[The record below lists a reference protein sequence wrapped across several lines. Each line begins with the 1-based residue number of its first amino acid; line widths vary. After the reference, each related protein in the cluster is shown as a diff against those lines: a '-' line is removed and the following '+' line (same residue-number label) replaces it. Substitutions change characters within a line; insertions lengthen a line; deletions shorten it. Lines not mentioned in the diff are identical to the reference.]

1 MSLLLSLLLAAA
13 PDAAATSP
21 APLKSDITELSPVAL
36 KSDAASLSPSAPVTD
51 AAPLSPAPKAG
62 ELPSDLTQE
71 LLCEGKVT
79 GSRLNLR
86 PRPGTRFEV
95 LGHLK
100 RDDKVQVLARHKDW
114 LQIASPAG
122 MHCWVSVKAIDRSKN
137 TLSTA
142 TEAHAGPGVAY
153 TEFGQIPAGTA
164 VKIINSDDTWAE
176 IEPAAGS
183 LKVWASSGFIA
194 VKTPATKLPDPVLPD
209 AHEKEGA
216 ELRAAIAASAKSA
229 AGFDQQAKDLGAK
242 EDKLNKNRA
251 AAEEQEKRIQDQLAT
266 LKQASKSTKEEAAA
280 LEQLREEARAGQAEA
295 GRLLAEIK
303 LERQYLAQ
311 QRQRFDEEPATPVA
325 KVEASPLIVP
335 PGQVRLNGVVMPVDN
350 TKLADAVLCAE
361 VNGQYYPIAY
371 LNAKDGQKTL
381 QFLYKRPVE
390 VVGTQRQQE
399 GWSRPTLE
407 IDQIRETAK
416 P

>member
-1 MSLLLSLLLAAA
+1 MSLLLSFLLAAA

-21 APLKSDITELSPVAL
+21 APVKTDITELSPVAL
-36 KSDAASLSPSAPVTD
+36 KADVSALSPVALKTD
-51 AAPLSPAPKAG
+51 AAPLSPVAKPAD
-62 ELPSDLTQE
+62 PSSDLTQE
-71 LLCEGKVT
+71 LICEGKVT

-122 MHCWVSVKAIDRSKN
+122 MRCWVSVKSLDAGKKSI
-137 TLSTA
+137 STA
-142 TEAHAGPGVAY
+142 SQVHAGPGVAY
-153 TEFGQIPAGTA
+153 TEFGEIAAGTA
-164 VKIINSDDTWAE
+164 VKVLSSDDTWAE
-176 IEPAAGS
+176 IEPAAGAM
-183 LKVWASSGFIA
+183 KVWASSAYIA
-194 VKTPATKLPDPVLPD
+194 IKAPVAALKDPVLPD
-209 AHEKEGA
+209 AHEKEAA
-216 ELRAAIAASAKSA
+216 ELRAAIAASARSA
-229 AGFDQQAKDLGAK
+229 AGFDQQSKDLGAK
-242 EDKLNKNRA
+242 EDKLNRSRV
-251 AAEEQEKRIQDQLAT
+251 AAEEQEKRIQDQLAA
-266 LKQASKSTKEEAAA
+266 LKMASKSSKEEAAA
-280 LEQLREEARAGQAEA
+280 LELLREQARAAQADA
-295 GRLLAEIK
+295 ARLLAEIK
-303 LERQYLAQ
+303 LERQHLDE
-311 QRQRFDEEPATPVA
+311 QRERFSG
-325 KVEASPLIVP
+325 EASPAPKIEAAPLIVP
-335 PGQVRLNGVVMPVDN
+335 PGQVRLSGVVMPVDN

-371 LNAKDGQKTL
+371 LNSKDGQKTL

-407 IDQIRETAK
+407 IEQIRESPK

>member
-1 MSLLLSLLLAAA
+1 MSLLLSFLLAAA
-13 PDAAATSP
+13 PDAAAISP
-21 APLKSDITELSPVAL
+21 APLRTDITELSPVAL
-36 KSDAASLSPSAPVTD
+36 KSDANSLSPSAPVTD
-51 AAPLSPAPKAG
+51 AAPLSPSAKAG
-62 ELPSDLTQE
+62 ELPADLTQE

-122 MHCWVSVKAIDRSKN
+122 MHCWVSVKAIERSKN

-183 LKVWASSGFIA
+183 LKVWASSAFIA

-209 AHEKEGA
+209 AHEKDGA
-216 ELRAAIAASAKSA
+216 ALRAAIATSAKSA
-229 AGFDQQAKDLGAK
+229 AGFDQQAKELGAK

-251 AAEEQEKRIQDQLAT
+251 AAEEQEKNIQNQLAA
-266 LKQASKSTKEEAAA
+266 LKQASKSTKEESAA
-280 LEQLREEARAGQAEA
+280 LEQLREEARTAQAEA
-295 GRLLAEIK
+295 ARLLAEIK
-303 LERQYLAQ
+303 LERQHLSQ
-311 QRQRFDEEPATPVA
+311 QRQRFDEESAPVA
-325 KVEASPLIVP
+325 KVEVSPLVVP
-335 PGQVRLNGVVMPVDN
+335 PGQVRLTGVVMPVDN
-350 TKLADAVLCAE
+350 IKLADAVLCAE
-361 VNGQYYPIAY
+361 VNGQFYPIAY

-390 VVGTQRQQE
+390 VVGIQRQQE
-399 GWSRPTLE
+399 GWSRPTLD
-407 IDQIRETAK
+407 IDQIRETVK